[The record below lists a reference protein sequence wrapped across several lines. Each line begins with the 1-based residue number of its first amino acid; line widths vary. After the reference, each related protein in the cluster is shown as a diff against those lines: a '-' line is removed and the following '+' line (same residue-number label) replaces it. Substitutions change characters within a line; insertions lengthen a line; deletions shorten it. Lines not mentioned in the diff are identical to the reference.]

1 MTDLSFIFSGYWKY
15 TRLLFQPYLKEIL
28 QEICVYNMKA
38 PHKNM
43 WELKPEFR
51 HYKQTETS

>member
-1 MTDLSFIFSGYWKY
+1 MYVFILNDYDMTVVLYSSQ
-15 TRLLFQPYLKEIL
+15 TYLKEIL
-28 QEICVYNMKA
+28 KESCLYNMKA

-51 HYKQTETS
+51 HYKEPK

>member
-1 MTDLSFIFSGYWKY
+1 MNVSFLWLPKCAILLS
-15 TRLLFQPYLKEIL
+15 QPYLKEIL